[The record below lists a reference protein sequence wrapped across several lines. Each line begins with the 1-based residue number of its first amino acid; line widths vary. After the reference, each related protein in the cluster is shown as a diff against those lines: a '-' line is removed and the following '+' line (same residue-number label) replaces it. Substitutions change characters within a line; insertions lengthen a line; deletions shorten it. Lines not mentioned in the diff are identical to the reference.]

1 MRQFLGMW
9 NSKSIVVKLM
19 GAFVLVILPLYVIST
34 LMTVSSSAQMQAEV
48 ESAHESKLHFYHS
61 HLEFEL
67 QRMNGLVNEYTFD
80 ETMSTLSTRIP
91 IMSTY
96 EVTSSLN
103 NIHNKLTQIRET
115 SPYISDVVYY
125 VPALH
130 KRVSAVDGIRTVDDE
145 EWKRLIDSMGNLH
158 GALSHTGNDLYLL
171 RSNPYNMNRDEAP
184 NFLLGIR
191 LSSEELKRR
200 LQEFSETGGS
210 EITLA
215 FGSQNDIVISSSGQP
230 AAIQQAALTLDA
242 SQPAEYI
249 TRYDTQG
256 SYHYSLYD
264 REHYFTLTASIPHH
278 VLNAPIEKY
287 TLWVWILTIISIF
300 IIFIYSFSVYKSIHK
315 PMSVLIGG
323 FKTAEQGQ
331 TGIHIP
337 HSRRDEFG
345 YLYSRFNDMLK
356 RLHTLIEDNYV
367 ARIRTS
373 EAELKHLQS
382 QIKPHFLY
390 NSFFNIKQM
399 AEVENVEL
407 IQQFTDYLGQYFRYM
422 TRDSKSE
429 VSLGEEI
436 DHALVYLAIQNIR
449 FGSRV
454 HATVPEIEPNFRGIT
469 VPRVII
475 QPVIENAFEHSLSK
489 RIQGGILKISY
500 ESSEGKLRIL
510 IEDNGQELTEDALNA
525 LSTKLSYA
533 DHRYEGE
540 EITGLMNVHQ
550 RLRIKFGN
558 DFGLSVVRSE
568 LGGLCVIFSIPLQG
582 EDE

>member
-1 MRQFLGMW
+1 MW
-9 NSKSIVVKLM
+9 KSKSIVVKLM
-19 GAFVLVILPLYVIST
+19 GAFVLVFLPLYFISIMIT
-34 LMTVSSSAQMQAEV
+34 MSSSAQMQAEV
-48 ESAHESKLHFYHS
+48 ERAHESKLHFYHS

-67 QRMNGLVNEYTFD
+67 QRMTGLVNEYTFD
-80 ETMSTLSTRIP
+80 DTMSTLSTRIP
-91 IMSTY
+91 IMNSY
-96 EVTSSLN
+96 EVTSNLN
-103 NIHNKLTQIRET
+103 NIHNKLSQIKET

-130 KRVSAVDGIRTVDDE
+130 KRVSAVDGIRNVEDA
-145 EWKRLIDSMGNLH
+145 EWKNLIDSMGNLH
-158 GALSHTGNDLYLL
+158 GALSHVGEELYLL
-171 RSNPYNMNRDEAP
+171 RSNPYNMNREEAP

-191 LSSEELKRR
+191 LSSPELKRR

-210 EITLA
+210 EITLS
-215 FGSQNDIVISSSGQP
+215 FGQRNQVIISSSSQP
-230 AAIQQAALTLDA
+230 VALKQSLHTLDA
-242 SQPAEYI
+242 SLPAQNVK
-249 TRYDTQG
+249 RYDTEE
-256 SYHYSLYD
+256 SFHYSMFD
-264 REHYFTLTASIPHH
+264 REHYFTLTASIPHQ
-278 VLNAPIEKY
+278 VLRAPMEKY
-287 TLWVWILTIISIF
+287 TLWLWVLTILSIV
-300 IIFIYSFSVYKSIHK
+300 IIFIFSFSVYKSIHK
-315 PMSVLIGG
+315 PLSVLIGG

-356 RLHTLIEDNYV
+356 RLHILIEENYV

-407 IQQFTDYLGQYFRYM
+407 IQEFTDYLGQYFRYM
-422 TRDSKSE
+422 TRDSKPE

-454 HATVPEIEPNFRGIT
+454 TAIVPDMDHPFKSVT

-475 QPVIENAFEHSLSK
+475 QPVIENAYEHALSK
-489 RIQGGILKISY
+489 RIQGGVLKISY
-500 ESSEGKLRIL
+500 MNDENQLEIC
-510 IEDNGQELTEDALNA
+510 IEDNGEALTDET
-525 LSTKLSYA
+525 LSTLTKKLSHA
-533 DHRYEGE
+533 ANKHDGE
-540 EITGLMNVHQ
+540 EITGLINVHE
-550 RLRIKFGN
+550 RLRIQFGN
-558 DFGLSVVRSE
+558 DYGLSVSRSPM
-568 LGGLCVIFSIPLQG
+568 GGLRVTFNLPFKG
-582 EDE
+582 EDK